1 MANDDY
7 DPTAPAVMA
16 DPFAAYAEMRANCPV
31 HRFEGL
37 ENPFY
42 TLFRYDDVRAAQ
54 MNPAVW
60 SSRYGSGPSYM
71 KSIGLFADGPAHAE
85 FRNIFKPRLS
95 PGALLQRE
103 DEIRE
108 IATGLV
114 DAMLARG
121 SSADLHDALALPL
134 PVTVIARFLG
144 VPDADLDQLKDWSDR
159 LTELGFGQNAQAY
172 LETYAG
178 VCGFFDQYLDA
189 REATLANAGVSEA
202 SSEHVGALLPD
213 DWISDAV
220 CASYQG
226 RRLRRDEQHI
236 ILMGLLV
243 GGNETTTSLL
253 TNCVWRLLERPERWA
268 AVKANPDELVETALE
283 ETLRCDPP
291 TLGMFRTSL
300 EAVEARGVEIPAK
313 SKLMLCYGAA
323 NHDPEIFENPDEY
336 RLDRSKDELR
346 KHMAFGVGPHTC
358 PGAPLSRL
366 EARIALRLLIERLDN
381 PRLDGPTQRIGAY
394 NFWGRKS
401 LPIAWG

>member
-1 MANDDY
+1 MAIDDY
-7 DPTAPAVMA
+7 DPTAPEVMN
-16 DPFAAYAEMRANCPV
+16 DPFAAYARMREACPV

-42 TLFRYDDVRAAQ
+42 TFFRYDDVRAAQ
-54 MNPAVW
+54 MNPAIW
-60 SSRYGSGPSYM
+60 SSRYGSGPSFM

-95 PGALLQRE
+95 PAALMKRE

-108 IATGLV
+108 IAARLV
-114 DAMLARG
+114 DDMLAKG
-121 SSADLHDALALPL
+121 SPVDLHDALALPL

-178 VCGFFDQYLDA
+178 VCSFFDRYLDA
-189 REATLANAGVSEA
+189 REAALADADISAPGA
-202 SSEHVGALLPD
+202 EHVGSLLPD

-220 CASYQG
+220 CARYQG

-253 TNCVWRLLERPERWA
+253 TNCVWRLLEQPERWA
-268 AVKANPDELVETALE
+268 AVKADPDALVETALE
-283 ETLRCDPP
+283 ESLRRDPP

-300 EAVEARGVEIPAK
+300 ETTQAHGVEMPAK

-323 NHDPEIFENPDEY
+323 NHDPDVFENPDEF
-336 RLDRSKDELR
+336 RLDRPPGELR

-358 PGAPLSRL
+358 PGAPLARL
-366 EARIALRLLIERLDN
+366 EARIALRLLVEQLDD
-381 PRLDGPTQRIGAY
+381 PRLDGPTERIGAY